1 MGLESSLVSLGDGT
15 LPASFDGL
23 KSQVDIKWIES
34 ALATHGVATIRKR
47 KLPAEQV
54 AWLVIGMGLYRD
66 LPIENVVRRLDLV
79 LPGENGEP
87 QKVGKGAICTARARV
102 GADPLRTLFQI
113 TAKHWGSKSADHY
126 RWRDLRVLG
135 ADGVVL
141 RVPDSPENREE
152 FHLPGS
158 ARRSAGYPQ
167 IRGVGLLDLRS
178 RKLVDFDFADCKTG
192 ELTLAGPLL
201 ERVPEHSVT
210 VLDRLYIDYHLLHRI
225 AFGGEQRHW
234 LVRARKNLKWKV
246 IRRLGRGDE
255 LVEITFSP
263 AVRRAHPELPETFQ
277 ARVIRYHRKGFRP
290 RVLITSLLDPKQYP
304 ATEIADLYCER
315 WELELSY
322 DEIKT
327 HTLEREEAIRSK
339 TPEGVRQEIWGLL
352 IAYNLVRHEMECIA
366 LDRGVAPRRI
376 SFMHSLRVIRDV
388 FYLAA
393 TVSPGSLPKMV
404 KKIRPEVGAI
414 ILPERRT
421 HRRYARHVKI
431 KMSGYLRNDGH
442 PA

>member
-34 ALATHGVATIRKR
+34 ALATHGVATLRKR

-54 AWLVIGMGLYRD
+54 VRLAIGMALYRD
-66 LPIENVVRRLDLV
+66 LPIENVVSRLDLV
-79 LPGENGEP
+79 LPGKNGEP
-87 QKVGKGAICTARARV
+87 QTIGKGAISTARARV
-102 GADPLRTLFQI
+102 GADPLHTLFQV
-113 TAKHWGSKSADHY
+113 TARRWGLESADQY
-126 RWRDLRVLG
+126 RWRGLMVLG

-201 ERVPEHSVT
+201 EKVPEHSVT
-210 VLDRLYIDYHLLHRI
+210 VVDRLYVAYNLLHGI
-225 AFGGEQRHW
+225 HSGGKHRHW

-255 LVEITFSP
+255 LVEIAFPP
-263 AVRRAHPELPETFQ
+263 ALRRDHPDLPETFQ

-290 RVLITSLLDPKQYP
+290 RVLMTSLLDPEQYP

-352 IAYNLVRHEMECIA
+352 IAYNLVRHEMECVA

-393 TVSPGSLPKMV
+393 TVTPGSLPKMV
-404 KKIRPEVGAI
+404 KKIRPEIGSI

-421 HRRYARHVKI
+421 QRRYPRHVKI

>member
-1 MGLESSLVSLGDGT
+1 MGLASSLVSLGDGT
-15 LPASFDGL
+15 LPASFEGL
-23 KSQVDIKWIES
+23 KSQVDIEWIKS
-34 ALATHGVATIRKR
+34 ALATHGVATVRKR

-54 AWLVIGMGLYRD
+54 VWLAIGMGLYRD
-66 LPIENVVRRLDLV
+66 LPIENVVSRLDLV
-79 LPGENGEP
+79 LPGENGKP
-87 QKVGKGAICTARARV
+87 QTVGKGAICTARARV
-102 GADPLRTLFQI
+102 GADPLRTLFQV
-113 TAKHWGSKSADHY
+113 TAERWGLESVDRY
-126 RWRDLRVLG
+126 RWRGLLVLG

-167 IRGVGLLDLRS
+167 MRGAGLLDLRS

-210 VLDRLYIDYHLLHRI
+210 VLDRLYVDYLLLHRI
-225 AFGGEQRHW
+225 HSKGEQRHW
-234 LVRARKNLKWKV
+234 LLRARKNLKWKV

-255 LVEITFSP
+255 LVEVSFSP
-263 AVRRAHPELPETFQ
+263 ALRREHPDLPETFQ

-290 RVLITSLLDPKQYP
+290 RVLMTSLLDPEQYP

-315 WELELSY
+315 WELELAY

-327 HTLEREEAIRSK
+327 HTLEREEAIRSRM
-339 TPEGVRQEIWGLL
+339 PDGVRQEMWGLL
-352 IAYNLVRHEMECIA
+352 IAYNLVRHEMESVA
-366 LDRGVAPRRI
+366 LQHGVAPRRI
-376 SFMHSLRVIRDV
+376 SFLYSLRVIRDV
-388 FYLAA
+388 FYWAA
-393 TVSPGSLPKMV
+393 TTSPGSLPKMV
-404 KKIRPEVGAI
+404 KKMRLAIGAL
-414 ILPERRT
+414 ILPKRRT
-421 HRRYARHVKI
+421 QRRYPRHVKI
-431 KMSGYLRNDGH
+431 KMTGYARNDGH

>member
-1 MGLESSLVSLGDGT
+1 MALTSSLVSLGDGT
-15 LPASFDGL
+15 LPASFEGL
-23 KSQVDIKWIES
+23 KSQVGIEWIES
-34 ALATHGVATIRKR
+34 ALATHGVATLRKR

-54 AWLVIGMGLYRD
+54 VWLAIGMGLYRD

-79 LPGENGEP
+79 LPGEDGEP
-87 QKVGKGAICTARARV
+87 QTVGKGAICTARARV
-102 GADPLRTLFQI
+102 GADPLRTLFGV
-113 TAKHWGSKSADHY
+113 TAKHWGLESADRH
-126 RWRDLRVLG
+126 RWRGLMVLG
-135 ADGVVL
+135 GDGVTL

-178 RKLVDFDFADCKTG
+178 RKLVDFGFADCKTG

-201 ERVPEHSVT
+201 ERVPGHSVT
-210 VLDRLYIDYHLLHRI
+210 VLDRLYVDYRLLHRI
-225 AFGGEQRHW
+225 RSGGEERHW
-234 LVRARKNLKWKV
+234 LLRARKNLKWKI

-255 LVEITFSP
+255 LVEVAFSP
-263 AVRRAHPELPETFQ
+263 ALRREHPELPETFR
-277 ARVIRYHRKGFRP
+277 ARVIRYQRKGFRP
-290 RVLITSLLDPKQYP
+290 RVLLTSLLDPERHP

-315 WELELSY
+315 WELELAY

-327 HTLEREEAIRSK
+327 HTLDREEAIRSK

-352 IAYNLVRHEMECIA
+352 IAYSLVRHEMECVA
-366 LDRGVAPRRI
+366 LERGISPKRI
-376 SFMHSLRVIRDV
+376 SFLYSLRTIREV
-388 FYLAA
+388 FYWAA
-393 TVSPGSLPKMV
+393 TASPGSLPKMV
-404 KKIRPEVGAI
+404 KRMRLDLGSL

-421 HRRYARHVKI
+421 HRRYPRHVKI
-431 KMSGYLRNDGH
+431 KMTGYARNDGH

>member
-1 MGLESSLVSLGDGT
+1 MGLASSLVSLGDGT
-15 LPASFDGL
+15 LPASFEGL
-23 KSQVDIKWIES
+23 KSQVDIEWIKS
-34 ALATHGVATIRKR
+34 ALATHGVATVRKR

-54 AWLVIGMGLYRD
+54 VWLAIGMGLYRD
-66 LPIENVVRRLDLV
+66 LPIETVVSRLDLV

-87 QKVGKGAICTARARV
+87 QTVGKGAIATARARV
-102 GADPLRTLFQI
+102 GADPLRTLFEI
-113 TAKHWGSKSADHY
+113 TAGQWGLESADRY

-141 RVPDSPENREE
+141 RVPDSAENREE

-167 IRGVGLLDLRS
+167 IRGVGLLDLHS

-201 ERVPEHSVT
+201 ARVPEYSVT
-210 VLDRLYIDYHLLHRI
+210 VLDRLYVDYFLLHGI
-225 AFGGEQRHW
+225 HSGGEQRHW
-234 LVRARKNLKWKV
+234 LLRARKNLKWKV

-255 LVEITFSP
+255 LVEVTFPP
-263 AVRRAHPELPETFQ
+263 ALRREHPELPETFQ

-290 RVLITSLLDPKQYP
+290 RVLMTSLLDPEQYP

-315 WELELSY
+315 WELELAY

-327 HTLEREEAIRSK
+327 HTLDREEAIRSK
-339 TPEGVRQEIWGLL
+339 TPNGVRQEVWGLL
-352 IAYNLVRHEMECIA
+352 IAYALVRHEMECVA
-366 LDRGVAPRRI
+366 LERGVPPRRI
-376 SFMHSLRVIRDV
+376 SFLYSLRVIREV
-388 FYLAA
+388 FYWASTA
-393 TVSPGSLPKMV
+393 SPGSVPKMV
-404 KKIRPEVGAI
+404 KKMRVEVGRLV
-414 ILPERRT
+414 LPERRT
-421 HRRYARHVKI
+421 HRRYPRHVKI